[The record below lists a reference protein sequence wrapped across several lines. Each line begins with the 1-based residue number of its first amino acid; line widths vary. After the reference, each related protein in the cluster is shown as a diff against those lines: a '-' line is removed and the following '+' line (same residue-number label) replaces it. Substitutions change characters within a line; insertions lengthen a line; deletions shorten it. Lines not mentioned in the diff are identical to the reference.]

1 MKIFKKDFGRTQNGE
16 EASLYTIS
24 NENGMRVTFTDYG
37 ANIVSILVPDA
48 KKNIV
53 DVALGFDNLA
63 GYEENLPGF
72 GAFIGR
78 HANRIGGARFE
89 LGGKLYELDKNNGNN
104 NLHGG
109 FTGYNKF
116 MYETEIYEAEDMVSI
131 EFTRLSPHMEQGFPG
146 NLDLSVTYSL
156 TENNELMI
164 EYFAV
169 SDRDT
174 IVNLTNHT
182 YFNLAGHDAGLVTDQ
197 KVWIK
202 ASTFTPVGR
211 DLIPTGEYWKV
222 AGTPMDFTT
231 LKRIGQDIEADYE
244 QLRIAGGYDH
254 NYVLDINRGE
264 VEKVAELVDEN
275 SGRRMEVFTDMPGM
289 QFYTANFL
297 SPVSHSKNGACYE
310 RRSGVC
316 FETQYFP
323 NSCNQKEFPSCV
335 LKAGKEYESTTIYKF
350 SVV

>member
-1 MKIFKKDFGRTQNGE
+1 MKISRKAFGVTQNGE
-16 EASLYTIS
+16 EANLYTIS
-24 NENGMRVTFTDYG
+24 NDNGMQVAFTDYG

-48 KKNIV
+48 KKNLV
-53 DVALGFDNLA
+53 DVALGFDNLI
-63 GYEENLPGF
+63 GYEENVPGF
-72 GAFIGR
+72 GSFIGR
-78 HANRIGGARFE
+78 HANRIGDARFE
-89 LGGKLYELDKNNGNN
+89 LGGKKYELDKNNGNN

-109 FTGYNKF
+109 FTGYNKL
-116 MYETEIYEAEDMVSI
+116 MYESEVYEAEDMISV

-174 IVNLTNHT
+174 IVNLTNHS
-182 YFNLAGHDAGLVTDQ
+182 YFNLAGHDSGSVTDH

-202 ASTFTPVGR
+202 ASKFTPVR
-211 DLIPTGEYWKV
+211 QDLIPTGEYWEV
-222 AGTPMDFTT
+222 AGTPMDFTK
-231 LKRIGQDIEADYE
+231 LKRIGQDIDADYE
-244 QLRIAGGYDH
+244 QLHFADGYDH
-254 NYVLDINRGE
+254 NYVLDSNRGE
-264 VEKVAELVDEN
+264 VEKVAELIDEN
-275 SGRRMEVFTDMPGM
+275 SRRRMEVFTDMPGM

-297 SPVSHSKNGACYE
+297 RPVNHSKKGASYQK
-310 RRSGVC
+310 RGGVC

-335 LKAGKEYESTTIYKF
+335 LKAGKEYESTSIYKF
-350 SVV
+350 SVI